1 MSYFDFVAIIELLS
15 VGLLVITVSVAA
27 GLLVITVSVLVPTI
41 SGTRSR
47 WSDVLTFDEPR
58 PTH

>member
-27 GLLVITVSVLVPTI
+27 GQYLCLQFQGPDHAGVK
-41 SGTRSR
+41 
-47 WSDVLTFDEPR
+47 F
-58 PTH
+58 